1 MWSWLSYD
9 FDQDI
14 SIEKILEKA
23 KKQVKGG
30 DILVLHDN
38 PKITEKQKILLP
50 ALIEQLSEK
59 KFIYKILKTD

>member
-1 MWSWLSYD
+1 MITI
-9 FDQDI
+9 DI
-14 SIEKILEKA
+14 NNIEKILEKA
-23 KKQVKGG
+23 IKQIKGG

-59 KFIYKILKTD
+59 KFTYKILKTD